1 MRREMTFLIDAVLAD
16 RFEAALAANEAD
28 PNDEVEYL
36 IKNYVDAREAIQEAV
51 KLAERKDR
59 YE

>member
-16 RFEAALAANEAD
+16 RFEAALASNEAD
-28 PNDEVEYL
+28 VNDEVEYL